1 MSIVG
6 KGRSPSNGSPECRY
20 AEVASNPIQSSGLE
34 TPVFTGLVQ
43 ALGTIRLQD
52 RYHLSVSCDHSPLL
66 TGLAIGD
73 SVAVDGACLTV
84 ETLLEQGFIVTVSPE
99 TLERTTLSQKS
110 QTGARVNLEPAL
122 RVGDRLGGHFVTGHV
137 DGLGALK
144 AIDSSGSSWQLW
156 FESPMAVAPYLV
168 PKGSIA
174 VNGISLTVAE
184 CDSAGNWFSIAVIPH
199 SFAQTNLQDLQVRDA
214 VNLEAD
220 LLGKYA
226 AKLLQHRWAPLATS
240 AQELN
245 LPDIPE
251 ITSEY
256 LAEHGFG

>member
-1 MSIVG
+1 MSVTVPQNIAML
-6 KGRSPSNGSPECRY
+6 KLPATPSKFFALG
-20 AEVASNPIQSSGLE
+20 

-43 ALGTIRLQD
+43 ALGTVRLQD
-52 RYHLSVSCDHSPLL
+52 RYHLNVNCTHSSLL

-84 ETLLEQGFIVTVSPE
+84 ETILEQGFIVTVSPE
-99 TLERTTLSQKS
+99 TLERTILSQKS

-156 FESPMAVAPYLV
+156 FQSPTAVTPYLV

-184 CDSAGNWFSIAVIPH
+184 CDPAGTWFSIAVIPH
-199 SFAQTNLQDLQVRDA
+199 SFAQTNLQDLQVGDA

-226 AKLLQHRWAPLATS
+226 AKLLQHRWAPLDSS

-251 ITSEY
+251 ITTEY
-256 LAEHGFG
+256 LTEHGFG